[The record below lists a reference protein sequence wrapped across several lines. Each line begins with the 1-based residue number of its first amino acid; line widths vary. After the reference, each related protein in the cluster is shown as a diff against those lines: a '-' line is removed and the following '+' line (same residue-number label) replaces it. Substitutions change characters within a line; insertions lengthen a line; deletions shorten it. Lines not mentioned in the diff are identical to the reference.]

1 MGALGPAIKSRTG
14 MGRAITI
21 TSGKGG
27 VGKTNVSLNL
37 AIQLA
42 SMGKLTCLFD
52 ADLGLANINILL
64 GLQPE
69 RDLKDVILNGLSIPE
84 VLIRNQMGIDIL
96 PGSSGVEE
104 LADLSPDKV
113 EQLAASF
120 EDISGYDY
128 VLIDTS
134 AGISRN
140 VIGFCLAS
148 PEVVVVITPE
158 PTSLTDA
165 YSLLKVLTLNGFKGS
180 VRIIVNQCRDA
191 SHAKEA
197 YNKFRA
203 AVAKYLQVNLTP
215 IGMIYQDPKVTEA
228 VKRQTPLMTLYPEC
242 NAAKCIRKIAERLVA
257 NGTADGMQGDS
268 TAFWQR
274 WLRLLGTPLKLPDR
288 KVKKPEPSAAKPVPP
303 TIKEAAPSIKS
314 PTVAEAPV
322 LNQPDPVHLTS
333 PSPAESSISKTD
345 GDLLPWVEKLA
356 QSMSVI
362 AEELRQ
368 FRQLIEGNG
377 KLSTG
382 NGQGANPQC
391 VTVPD
396 PIVLDVKAFLRSR
409 NGSQ

>member
-1 MGALGPAIKSRTG
+1 MGALGASINSRTG
-14 MGRAITI
+14 MGRTITI

-42 SMGKLTCLFD
+42 AMGKLTCLFD

-84 VLIRNQMGIDIL
+84 VLIRNQMGVDIL

-104 LADLSPDKV
+104 LADLPPDKV
-113 EQLAASF
+113 ERLITAF
-120 EDISGYDY
+120 EDMSGYDF

-134 AGISRN
+134 AGISKN

-148 PEVVVVITPE
+148 PEVILVITPE

-165 YSLLKVLTLNGFKGS
+165 YALLKVLTLNGFKGS

-191 SHAKEA
+191 SHAKEV

-203 AVAKYLQVNLTP
+203 AVAKYLQVNLSP
-215 IGMIYQDPKVTEA
+215 IGMIYQDPKVTDA
-228 VKRQTPLMTLYPEC
+228 VRRQTPFMILYPEC
-242 NAAKCIRKIAERLVA
+242 SAAKCIRKIAERLVA
-257 NGTADGMQGDS
+257 NGTEDS
-268 TAFWQR
+268 MPSDSAAFWQR
-274 WLRLLGTPLKLPDR
+274 WLRLLGGPLKLPER
-288 KVKKPEPSAAKPVPP
+288 KVKRPEPPAVESTPP
-303 TIKEAAPSIKS
+303 TVGEAGPGSTAASVEP
-314 PTVAEAPV
+314 APV
-322 LNQPDPVHLTS
+322 VNEPVSIPVTTS
-333 PSPAESSISKTD
+333 SPLEATTMKAD
-345 GDLLPWVEKLA
+345 AALPPWVEKLA

-368 FRQLIEGNG
+368 FRQVVEGNG
-377 KLSTG
+377 KPTQG
-382 NGQGANPQC
+382 NGQGAKAQGGS
-391 VTVPD
+391 VPE
-396 PIVLDVKAFLRSR
+396 PIALDMEAFLSGR
-409 NGSQ
+409 NRAR